1 MELGWL
7 GLLIIP
13 VLYGMLRFVA
23 QSQAAEEGSP
33 RRKLFG
39 ILEATAVTFFIYFF
53 SQLIGGLTI
62 YIFLGLIGWDEA
74 RITSWLTN
82 NTLGQFLVS
91 AAIQLGMLGLLAL
104 FMKRR
109 RMSFASIG
117 WKGRFAWRETG
128 LVIVAYLAYLA
139 LFIASTVAAKALFPS
154 LDLEQ
159 KQEIGFDNVSQLQLP
174 LVFVSLVILPP
185 LVEEV
190 IMRGY
195 LYTSLK
201 SQVSQRWAAIITS
214 ILFAVAHLQA
224 GSSAPLLWIAAID
237 TFILSLL
244 LIHLREKTGRLWAP
258 IMLHALKN
266 GIAFATLFI
275 FKLA

>member
-7 GLLIIP
+7 GLLILP
-13 VLYGMLRFVA
+13 MLYGMVRFVTA
-23 QSQAAEEGSP
+23 SRPRKHGSHP
-33 RRKLFG
+33 SKLFG
-39 ILEATAVTFFIYFF
+39 ILEATTVTFFIYFF
-53 SQLIGGLTI
+53 SQLIGGLTV
-62 YIFLGLIGWDEA
+62 YLLLGLLGWDEA
-74 RITSWLTN
+74 RITNWLTD

-109 RMSFASIG
+109 QMSFASIG
-117 WKGRFAWRETG
+117 WKGRFAWREIG

-201 SQVSQRWAAIITS
+201 SHVTQRWAAIITS
-214 ILFAVAHLQA
+214 ILFAIAHLQA

-237 TFILSLL
+237 TFILSLI